1 MEEMNALLADDEE
14 LILAYTVKMC
24 KEIPG
29 LTNVW
34 GFTSAKKALAW
45 FRDHTVD
52 IAFLDI
58 DMPDMN
64 GLELAARIKETSPDT
79 AILFLTG
86 HDRYAVSAFEMH
98 ATGYLMKPVTTE
110 RLEEEVNYV
119 FSGMH
124 RENKSPIRVQTF
136 GHFDVFV
143 DGRLVSF
150 GRSRAK
156 ELLAL
161 LVDRQGEP
169 LTRKEAFE
177 LMWEGEV
184 YDRPMQKQFDV
195 AIRSLRSTL
204 EEYGADRI
212 IDLARGGMRIL
223 PGTFDCDLYRFL
235 EGDVEAV
242 NSYRGEYMG
251 EYAWAVMT
259 EGLMTGKMTR
269 LS

>member
-1 MEEMNALLADDEE
+1 MNVLLVDDEE
-14 LILAYTVKMC
+14 LILTFTIKIC
-24 KEIPG
+24 KKIPG
-29 LTNVW
+29 ITNVW
-34 GFTSAKKALAW
+34 GFTSPKKALVW

-58 DMPDMN
+58 DMPEMN
-64 GLELAARIKETSPDT
+64 GLELAARIKEISPDT

-86 HDRYAVSAFEMH
+86 HDHFAVSAFEMH
-98 ATGYLMKPVTTE
+98 ATGYLLKPVTPE

-119 FSGMH
+119 LSGM
-124 RENKSPIRVQTF
+124 RSESTSRIRVQTF

-169 LTRKEAFE
+169 LSRKEAFE
-177 LMWEGEV
+177 LMWEGEI

-195 AIRSLRSTL
+195 AIRSLKSTL
-204 EEYGADRI
+204 DEYGAGQMINLSRS
-212 IDLARGGMRIL
+212 GMKIC
-223 PGTFDCDLYRFL
+223 PGSFDCDLYRFL
-235 EGDVEAV
+235 NGDVDAV
-242 NSYRGEYMG
+242 NSYRGEYLG

-259 EGLMTGKMTR
+259 EGWMTEKLTR
-269 LS
+269 IS